1 MSTTHSEHVDAWH
14 AHQGEAPAQAVHGE
28 THPITIALVGII
40 GFAVIIASILILAG
54 YFNVMLSQEK
64 VVKHEQW
71 DVRGEARSSQA
82 QWTQELNS
90 YGWADA
96 QAGLVRM
103 PIDQAMHAVAQEY
116 ASTP

>member
-1 MSTTHSEHVDAWH
+1 MSTTHPEPVDAWH
-14 AHQGEAPAQAVHGE
+14 AHSGEAPAQSVHGE
-28 THPITIALVGII
+28 THPVTIAMVGII
-40 GFAVIIASILILAG
+40 GFAVIIVSILVLAG
-54 YFNVMLSQEK
+54 YFNAILSQEK
-64 VVKHEQW
+64 VVKKELW
-71 DVRGEARSSQA
+71 DVRGEVRSTQA

-103 PIDQAMHAVAQEY
+103 PISQAMHAVAQEY